1 MDFLFATL
9 PYLNI
14 GFFCALLA
22 RFTGANLSALVLCCF
37 LYLGA
42 TPMQTIG
49 MMLTF
54 LAFMQLTIH
63 TQGERLNFKTLRIF
77 KGWRILIPVLF
88 VAFTLV
94 ANPFYAIASFVGFFL
109 MEVLAMLYLEL
120 PVDQR
125 PTRMTLVK
133 YSVFGFIPALLGLLA
148 LSVIPASYY
157 YLICGILILIV
168 SGLIFWLGKNRKR
181 LQGTWD
187 AVIYAAWFLLG
198 FCGLEWSDWLRDL
211 KRQRVSTLARYLAI
225 VTVPVVF
232 LTFVAANVLYGII
245 SLSGL
250 ITALAATI
258 AIRLFGYYQVSERGE
273 ANPIALGLVVLAVLC
288 LFLVQPAPH
297 GITDL
302 LYVPTSW
309 KLW

>member
-63 TQGERLNFKTLRIF
+63 TQGERLSFKTLRIF

-94 ANPFYAIASFVGFFL
+94 ANPFTRS
-109 MEVLAMLYLEL
+109 
-120 PVDQR
+120 R
-125 PTRMTLVK
+125 PS
-133 YSVFGFIPALLGLLA
+133 SV
-148 LSVIPASYY
+148 SS
-157 YLICGILILIV
+157 
-168 SGLIFWLGKNRKR
+168 
-181 LQGTWD
+181 
-187 AVIYAAWFLLG
+187 
-198 FCGLEWSDWLRDL
+198 
-211 KRQRVSTLARYLAI
+211 
-225 VTVPVVF
+225 
-232 LTFVAANVLYGII
+232 
-245 SLSGL
+245 
-250 ITALAATI
+250 
-258 AIRLFGYYQVSERGE
+258 
-273 ANPIALGLVVLAVLC
+273 
-288 LFLVQPAPH
+288 
-297 GITDL
+297 
-302 LYVPTSW
+302 
-309 KLW
+309 

>member
-1 MDFLFATL
+1 
-9 PYLNI
+9 
-14 GFFCALLA
+14 
-22 RFTGANLSALVLCCF
+22 
-37 LYLGA
+37 
-42 TPMQTIG
+42 
-49 MMLTF
+49 
-54 LAFMQLTIH
+54 
-63 TQGERLNFKTLRIF
+63 
-77 KGWRILIPVLF
+77 
-88 VAFTLV
+88 
-94 ANPFYAIASFVGFFL
+94 
-109 MEVLAMLYLEL
+109 MLYLEL
-120 PVDQR
+120 PIDQR

-133 YSVFGFIPALLGLLA
+133 YSVCGFIPALLGLLA
-148 LSVIPASYY
+148 LSVIPAPYY
-157 YLICGILILIV
+157 YLVCGILILIV

-181 LQGTWD
+181 LQTTWD

-225 VTVPVVF
+225 VTVPIVF
-232 LTFVAANVLYGII
+232 LTFVAANIVYGII

-302 LYVPTSW
+302 LYMPTSW
-309 KLW
+309 TLW